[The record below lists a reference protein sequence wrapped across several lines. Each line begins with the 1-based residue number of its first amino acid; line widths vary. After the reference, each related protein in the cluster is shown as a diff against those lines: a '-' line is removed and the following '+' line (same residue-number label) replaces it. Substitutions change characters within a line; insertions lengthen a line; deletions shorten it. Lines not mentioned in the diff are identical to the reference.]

1 MFTRV
6 VEGLLRFKGIF
17 VFIFLVLTVVS
28 MLSCVSAASLSV
40 DEVGYGSTAVVNHT
54 LDNGYK
60 IPGYVKVN
68 GKNSTSPSF
77 LNTLTKTVVQ
87 VNQNVKTPV
96 TISSVGAAP
105 NPSGSATGTLT
116 KSEYIT
122 NGQLP
127 STMNV
132 LNIQGTTGGVN
143 IQDTT
148 RPTVTS
154 VDPANNKV
162 ITVANKA
169 IVITFS
175 EAIKAG
181 SVFTSIKVTN
191 PDGVKVDPL
200 YKVINGKTLTLTR
213 NGYYINGLTYT
224 ITLPAGSITDQSGNG
239 ITAYT
244 SKFTVDF
251 AKPTVTGVDPANN
264 KVINGVNKALVIT
277 FSENIKA
284 GSAFTSIKVTKA
296 DGVKVDPL
304 YKVINGK
311 TLTLTR
317 NGNYINGLTYT
328 ITLPT
333 GSIIDTA
340 GNTLAAAFTSKFT
353 VDNTKPTVTGVDPA
367 NNKVITV
374 ADKALVITFSENIKA
389 GSAFTSIKV
398 TNPDGVKVDP
408 LYKVIN
414 GKTLT
419 LTRNGYYINGITYT
433 ITLPTGSIT
442 DTAGNTLATAFTS
455 KFTVDFAKPTVTSVD
470 PANNKIIN
478 VANKAL
484 VITFSE
490 NIKAGSAFTS
500 IKVTNP
506 DGVAVNPLYKVIN
519 GKTLTLTRNGNYI
532 NGLTYTIT
540 LPTGSITDTAGNGI
554 NTFTSKFTIDTT
566 KPTVAGVDP
575 ANNKIINVANK
586 ALVITFSEAIK
597 AGSAFTSI
605 QVTNA
610 DGVSVNPLYKVI
622 NGKTLTLTR
631 NGNYINGLTYTIT
644 LPAGGITDTAGNTLA
659 TVFTSKFTVDFAKPT
674 VTVNLASGVYDTA
687 KSVILTAKDNLDTK
701 PSIYYTTNGSTPTTS
716 STKYAAPISISK
728 TTTLKFM
735 ARDKAGNQ
743 APIQTVHYI
752 FSPVGNLNSGK
763 GYNKIQDAVNDSLT
777 LTGHTIE
784 VGSGTRTEN
793 IIINKKLT
801 IKPASSG
808 TVTIQA
814 SNSSKPVFTIN
825 KSGSGS
831 LIQGFV
837 ISGALNSYGLLLDGC
852 SNCTINNNT
861 ITDNYFGILT
871 NTTKTTN
878 NTIINNN
885 ITLNQ
890 ELGIGTWNSDNCVIY
905 GNTITYNG
913 YGGMTIFDSNNCI
926 IHTNLIME
934 NFGPDN
940 DYSSGILISGSN
952 NIIIENNLIPKN
964 IFGIYIDYCESCVVY
979 GNLIAQGMVGIYTDY
994 SSVDINFNRI
1004 AINLDY
1010 ELINENGDVD
1020 ATNNWWGSNSNPLNL
1035 GEIISENGYTDYN
1048 PWLVLSIDPTSSVNS
1063 GGNTSITAD
1072 LTHNNLG
1079 ENTSSL
1085 GHVIKGIPI
1094 TFSTSYGTIKSP
1106 ALTFNGQAAAILN
1119 LGTTASKTVTV
1130 NAYLDNQTVSK
1141 QMVIAP
1147 GVATLNITS
1156 SARDSSN
1163 NPINITYTMPLN
1175 NSVTWI
1181 SVLWKNTSLFHGQ
1194 LQVIVNGTVVNS
1206 KAYINPAYNN
1216 WKNSYRSAVF
1226 SAIIYANNYI
1236 LQDGMNP
1243 NTIPASF
1250 WNDLTSMYGLTSTEL
1265 QFIKNHRLEFIDD
1278 LTVKLTYPGVDAPN
1292 ITVTDPETNNTI
1304 DLNFTGNTILR
1315 TSPIMYMDGLF
1326 GAGYE
1331 GVKSFAIATTKVTDS
1346 IAQYWANQKDAK
1358 DANGNLLYPAG
1369 GMKAAYGT
1377 FFTALM
1383 MIYCH
1388 DILANTAASE
1398 FNVTWSRTHPIA
1410 VSVGDD
1416 AHQTYLTL
1424 ECDHSMGMTVIGS
1437 LKYIILFNSAC
1448 SSHISTIEYGIMQ
1461 NLDFIYQYS
1470 TVSMDVMGSVMRDMF
1485 YALWLGRDLELFTQN
1500 RYIVMKLGG
1509 RDDLVLLYDP
1519 ETGIMR
1525 DINTVNGFYGA
1536 YCFHDQITNW
1546 AYDFFNNAKNTA
1558 SDFREWVSDS
1568 LSRVRFSYE
1577 WRGWDTVYKRIYYS
1591 RYIFLGSSGIM
1602 GFIIAPTSG
1611 GYILGLSSGV
1621 GGIDS
1626 LWIGLNEYAAHLDEV
1641 GSIDYR
1647 PF

>member
-1 MFTRV
+1 
-6 VEGLLRFKGIF
+6 
-17 VFIFLVLTVVS
+17 
-28 MLSCVSAASLSV
+28 
-40 DEVGYGSTAVVNHT
+40 
-54 LDNGYK
+54 
-60 IPGYVKVN
+60 
-68 GKNSTSPSF
+68 
-77 LNTLTKTVVQ
+77 
-87 VNQNVKTPV
+87 
-96 TISSVGAAP
+96 
-105 NPSGSATGTLT
+105 
-116 KSEYIT
+116 
-122 NGQLP
+122 
-127 STMNV
+127 
-132 LNIQGTTGGVN
+132 
-143 IQDTT
+143 
-148 RPTVTS
+148 
-154 VDPANNKV
+154 
-162 ITVANKA
+162 
-169 IVITFS
+169 VITFS
-175 EAIKAG
+175 ENIKAG
-181 SVFTSIKVTN
+181 SAFTSIKVTN
-191 PDGVKVDPL
+191 PDGVSVNPL

-224 ITLPAGSITDQSGNG
+224 ITLPTGSITDQ
-239 ITAYT
+239 
-244 SKFTVDF
+244 
-251 AKPTVTGVDPANN
+251 
-264 KVINGVNKALVIT
+264 
-277 FSENIKA
+277 
-284 GSAFTSIKVTKA
+284 
-296 DGVKVDPL
+296 
-304 YKVINGK
+304 
-311 TLTLTR
+311 
-317 NGNYINGLTYT
+317 
-328 ITLPT
+328 
-333 GSIIDTA
+333 A
-340 GNTLAAAFTSKFT
+340 GNSITTFTSKFT
-353 VDNTKPTVTGVDPA
+353 VDNTKPTVSSVDPA
-367 NNKVITV
+367 NNKVI
-374 ADKALVITFSENIKA
+374 
-389 GSAFTSIKV
+389 
-398 TNPDGVKVDP
+398 
-408 LYKVIN
+408 
-414 GKTLT
+414 
-419 LTRNGYYINGITYT
+419 
-433 ITLPTGSIT
+433 
-442 DTAGNTLATAFTS
+442 
-455 KFTVDFAKPTVTSVD
+455 
-470 PANNKIIN
+470 N
-478 VANKAL
+478 VANKAI

-519 GKTLTLTRNGNYI
+519 GKTLTLTRNGYYI

-540 LPTGSITDTAGNGI
+540 LPTGSITDAAGNAI
-554 NTFTSKFTIDTT
+554 TT
-566 KPTVAGVDP
+566 
-575 ANNKIINVANK
+575 
-586 ALVITFSEAIK
+586 
-597 AGSAFTSI
+597 
-605 QVTNA
+605 
-610 DGVSVNPLYKVI
+610 
-622 NGKTLTLTR
+622 
-631 NGNYINGLTYTIT
+631 
-644 LPAGGITDTAGNTLA
+644 
-659 TVFTSKFTVDFAKPT
+659 FTSKFTVDFVKPT
-674 VTVNLASGVYDTA
+674 VTVNLVSGVYNTA

-716 STKYAAPISISK
+716 STKYTVPISISN

-735 ARDKAGNQ
+735 VRDKAGNQ
-743 APIQTVHYI
+743 ATVRTVYYI
-752 FSPVGNLNSGK
+752 FSSVGNLNSGK
-763 GYNKIQDAVNDSLT
+763 GYNKIQDAVSDSLT
-777 LTGHTIE
+777 LNGHTIE

-801 IKPASSG
+801 IKPASGG
-808 TVTIQA
+808 TVTVKA
-814 SNSSKPVFTIN
+814 LNSSKPIFTIN
-825 KSGSGS
+825 RSGSGS

-837 ISGALNSYGLLLDGC
+837 ISGASNSYGLLLDGC

-861 ITDNYFGILT
+861 ITNNYFGILT

-913 YGGMTIFDSNNCI
+913 YGGMTIFDSNNSI

-934 NFGPDN
+934 NFGPDT

-964 IFGIYIDYCESCVVY
+964 IFGIYIDYCENCTVY

-1079 ENTSSL
+1079 EDTSSL

-1147 GVATLNITS
+1147 GVAKLNITS

-1163 NPINITYTMPLN
+1163 NPINFTYNVPLN

-1181 SVLWKNTSLFHGQ
+1181 SVLWKNTSIFHGQ

-1206 KAYINPAYNN
+1206 KGYVNPAYNK

-1243 NTIPASF
+1243 KAIPASF
-1250 WNDLTSMYGLTSTEL
+1250 WNELTSMYDLTSTEL
-1265 QFIKNHRLEFIDD
+1265 QFIKTHRLEFVDD

-1292 ITVTDPETNNTI
+1292 ITVTDPWTNSTI
-1304 DLNFTGNTILR
+1304 DLNFTGNTIIR

-1326 GAGYE
+1326 SAGYE

>member
-1 MFTRV
+1 MFFMSSRV
-6 VEGLLRFKGIF
+6 IEGLLRFKGIF
-17 VFIFLVLTVVS
+17 VFVFLVLTVVS
-28 MLSCVSAASLSV
+28 MLSCVSAVSLSV
-40 DEVGYGSTAVVNHT
+40 DEVGYGSSAVVNHT

-132 LNIQGTTGGVN
+132 LNIPGTTRGVN

-154 VDPANNKV
+154 IDPANNKV
-162 ITVANKA
+162 INVANKA

-175 EAIKAG
+175 ENIKAG
-181 SVFTSIKVTN
+181 SAFTSIKVTN

-224 ITLPAGSITDQSGNG
+224 ITLPTGSITDQSGNG
-239 ITAYT
+239 ITAFT

-284 GSAFTSIKVTKA
+284 GSAFTSIKVTNP
-296 DGVKVDPL
+296 DGVKVNPL

-317 NGNYINGLTYT
+317 NGNYIDGLTYT

-353 VDNTKPTVTGVDPA
+353 VDNTKPTVTSVDPA

-419 LTRNGYYINGITYT
+419 LTRNGYYINGLTYT

-442 DTAGNTLATAFTS
+442 DTAGNTLAAAFTS
-455 KFTVDFAKPTVTSVD
+455 KFTVDFAKPTVSGVD

-490 NIKAGSAFTS
+490 AIKAGSAFTS

-605 QVTNA
+605 KVANS
-610 DGVSVNPLYKVI
+610 DGVAVNPLYKVI

-644 LPAGGITDTAGNTLA
+644 LPTGSITDTAGNTLA
-659 TVFTSKFTVDFAKPT
+659 TAFTSKFTIDTIKPT
-674 VTVNLASGVYDTA
+674 VTANLASGVYNTA

-716 STKYAAPISISK
+716 STKYTAPISISK

-735 ARDKAGNQ
+735 AMDKAGNQ

-752 FSPVGNLNSGK
+752 FSPVGNINTGK

-777 LTGHTIE
+777 LNGHTIE
-784 VGSGTRTEN
+784 VRSGTRTEN

-808 TVTIQA
+808 TVTIKA
-814 SNSSKPVFTIN
+814 LNSSKPIFTIN

-831 LIQGFV
+831 LIHGFV

-934 NFGPDN
+934 NFGPDT

-964 IFGIYIDYCESCVVY
+964 IFGIYIDYCENCTVY

-1119 LGTTASKTVTV
+1119 LGTTASKTVTI
-1130 NAYLDNQTVSK
+1130 NAYLDSQTVSK

-1147 GVATLNITS
+1147 GVAKLNITS

-1163 NPINITYTMPLN
+1163 NSINFTYNVPLN

-1181 SVLWKNTSLFHGQ
+1181 SALWKNTSLFHGQ

-1206 KAYINPAYNN
+1206 KAYINPAYNT
-1216 WKNSYRSAVF
+1216 WKNSYRSVVF

-1236 LQDGMNP
+1236 LQDGMDP
-1243 NTIPASF
+1243 ESIPTSF
-1250 WNDLTSMYGLTSTEL
+1250 WNDLTSTYGLTSTEL
-1265 QFIKNHRLEFIDD
+1265 QFIKNHRLEFIDN

-1292 ITVTDPETNNTI
+1292 ITVTDPGTNNTI
-1304 DLNFTGNTILR
+1304 DLNFTGNTIHR
-1315 TSPIMYMDGLF
+1315 TSPIMYMDGIS
-1326 GAGYE
+1326 AGYE
-1331 GVKSFAIATTKVTDS
+1331 GVKSFAIATTEVNDDILDYWTDQN
-1346 IAQYWANQKDAK
+1346 AT
-1358 DANGNLLYPAG
+1358 YPVGA
-1369 GMKAAYGT
+1369 MKAAYGT
-1377 FFTALM
+1377 FLTALLM
-1383 MIYCH
+1383 EYIH
-1388 DILANTAASE
+1388 DQVANEAANG
-1398 FNVTWSRTHPIA
+1398 FNVTWARTKPIA

-1416 AHQTYLTL
+1416 AYQTYLTL
-1424 ECDHSMGMTVIGS
+1424 ECDHSMGMTVVGA
-1437 LKYIILFNSAC
+1437 LGDVWMFNYFC
-1448 SSHISTIEYGIMQ
+1448 SSTISFIEYGVMDNIGYGQINTIDTSVNSVTLDLIDELIFYNASLEYFIQ
-1461 NLDFIYQYS
+1461 NSYIIYKA
-1470 TVSMDVMGSVMRDMF
+1470 V
-1485 YALWLGRDLELFTQN
+1485 
-1500 RYIVMKLGG
+1500 G
-1509 RDDLVLLYDP
+1509 RDDNFMVMDL

-1525 DINTVNGFYGA
+1525 DINTISGYYGA
-1536 YCFHDQITNW
+1536 YCFHNELTNLT
-1546 AYDFFNNAKNTA
+1546 YGQTENFLVKKEYININ
-1558 SDFREWVSDS
+1558 SMI
-1568 LSRVRFSYE
+1568 RF
-1577 WRGWDTVYKRIYYS
+1577 GV
-1591 RYIFLGSSGIM
+1591 
-1602 GFIIAPTSG
+1602 
-1611 GYILGLSSGV
+1611 GLSKIYAGFNLIGRGIVALPFFPVGTAVGAVAIGV
-1621 GGIDS
+1621 GGLTVINGAWQVKNSVYDGWTTNRS
-1626 LWIGLNEYAAHLDEV
+1626 YEEQLNQDWHEWIHTLLL
-1641 GSIDYR
+1641 
-1647 PF
+1647 

>member
-1 MFTRV
+1 MFLMSSRV
-6 VEGLLRFKGIF
+6 IEGLLRFKGIF
-17 VFIFLVLTVVS
+17 VFVFLVLTVVS
-28 MLSCVSAASLSV
+28 MLSCVSAASLTM
-40 DEVGYGSTAVVNHT
+40 DEVGYGSSVVVNHT

-87 VNQNVKTPV
+87 VNQNVETPV

-132 LNIQGTTGGVN
+132 LNIPGTTRGVN

-154 VDPANNKV
+154 IDPANNKV
-162 ITVANKA
+162 INVANKA

-175 EAIKAG
+175 ENIKAG
-181 SVFTSIKVTN
+181 SAFTSIKVTN
-191 PDGVKVDPL
+191 PDGVKVNPL

-224 ITLPAGSITDQSGNG
+224 ITLPT
-239 ITAYT
+239 
-244 SKFTVDF
+244 
-251 AKPTVTGVDPANN
+251 
-264 KVINGVNKALVIT
+264 
-277 FSENIKA
+277 
-284 GSAFTSIKVTKA
+284 
-296 DGVKVDPL
+296 
-304 YKVINGK
+304 
-311 TLTLTR
+311 
-317 NGNYINGLTYT
+317 
-328 ITLPT
+328 
-333 GSIIDTA
+333 
-340 GNTLAAAFTSKFT
+340 
-353 VDNTKPTVTGVDPA
+353 
-367 NNKVITV
+367 
-374 ADKALVITFSENIKA
+374 
-389 GSAFTSIKV
+389 
-398 TNPDGVKVDP
+398 
-408 LYKVIN
+408 
-414 GKTLT
+414 
-419 LTRNGYYINGITYT
+419 
-433 ITLPTGSIT
+433 
-442 DTAGNTLATAFTS
+442 
-455 KFTVDFAKPTVTSVD
+455 
-470 PANNKIIN
+470 
-478 VANKAL
+478 
-484 VITFSE
+484 
-490 NIKAGSAFTS
+490 
-500 IKVTNP
+500 
-506 DGVAVNPLYKVIN
+506 
-519 GKTLTLTRNGNYI
+519 
-532 NGLTYTIT
+532 
-540 LPTGSITDTAGNGI
+540 
-554 NTFTSKFTIDTT
+554 
-566 KPTVAGVDP
+566 
-575 ANNKIINVANK
+575 
-586 ALVITFSEAIK
+586 
-597 AGSAFTSI
+597 
-605 QVTNA
+605 
-610 DGVSVNPLYKVI
+610 
-622 NGKTLTLTR
+622 
-631 NGNYINGLTYTIT
+631 
-644 LPAGGITDTAGNTLA
+644 GGITDTAGNTLA

-674 VTVNLASGVYDTA
+674 VTVNLASGVYNTA
-687 KSVILTAKDNLDTK
+687 KSVILAATDNLDTE

-716 STKYAAPISISK
+716 STKYAAPIPISK

-752 FSPVGNLNSGK
+752 FSPVGNLNTGK

-801 IKPASSG
+801 IKPASG
-808 TVTIQA
+808 GNVTIQA
-814 SNSSKPVFTIN
+814 SNSSKPIFTIN
-825 KSGSGS
+825 RSGSGS

-861 ITDNYFGILT
+861 ITNNYFGILT

-934 NFGPDN
+934 NFGPDT

-952 NIIIENNLIPKN
+952 DTIISNNLLPKN
-964 IFGIYIDYCESCVVY
+964 IFGIYIDYCENCTVY
-979 GNLIAQGMVGIYTDY
+979 GNLLAQGMVGIYTDY

-1048 PWLVLSIDPTSSVNS
+1048 PWLVLSIDPTSTVNS

-1079 ENTSSL
+1079 EDTSSL

-1119 LGTTASKTVTV
+1119 LGTTASKTVTI
-1130 NAYLDNQTVSK
+1130 NAYLDSQTVSK

-1147 GVATLNITS
+1147 GVAKLNITS

-1163 NPINITYTMPLN
+1163 NPINFTYNVPLN
-1175 NSVTWI
+1175 NSVAWI
-1181 SVLWKNTSLFHGQ
+1181 SVL
-1194 LQVIVNGTVVNS
+1194 
-1206 KAYINPAYNN
+1206 

-1243 NTIPASF
+1243 NAIPASF

-1265 QFIKNHRLEFIDD
+1265 QFIKTHRLEFIDN
-1278 LTVKLTYPGVDAPN
+1278 LTVKLTYPGADAPSM
-1292 ITVTDPETNNTI
+1292 TVTDPESNSTI
-1304 DLNFTGNTILR
+1304 DLNFTGNTVLR

-1326 GAGYE
+1326 SAGYD

-1346 IAQYWANQKDAK
+1346 IVQYWANQKDAK

-1398 FNVTWSRTHPIA
+1398 FNVIWSRTHAVA

-1416 AHQTYLTL
+1416 AYQTYMTL
-1424 ECDHSMGMTVIGS
+1424 ECDHSMGMTVNGS
-1437 LKYIILFNSAC
+1437 LKDIILFNSAC
-1448 SSHISTIEYGIMQ
+1448 SSHIPTIEYGIMR
-1461 NLDFIYQYS
+1461 NLDFIY
-1470 TVSMDVMGSVMRDMF
+1470 SM
-1485 YALWLGRDLELFTQN
+1485 ALFPWIL
-1500 RYIVMKLGG
+1500 
-1509 RDDLVLLYDP
+1509 
-1519 ETGIMR
+1519 
-1525 DINTVNGFYGA
+1525 
-1536 YCFHDQITNW
+1536 
-1546 AYDFFNNAKNTA
+1546 
-1558 SDFREWVSDS
+1558 WV
-1568 LSRVRFSYE
+1568 R
-1577 WRGWDTVYKRIYYS
+1577 
-1591 RYIFLGSSGIM
+1591 
-1602 GFIIAPTSG
+1602 
-1611 GYILGLSSGV
+1611 
-1621 GGIDS
+1621 
-1626 LWIGLNEYAAHLDEV
+1626 
-1641 GSIDYR
+1641 
-1647 PF
+1647 